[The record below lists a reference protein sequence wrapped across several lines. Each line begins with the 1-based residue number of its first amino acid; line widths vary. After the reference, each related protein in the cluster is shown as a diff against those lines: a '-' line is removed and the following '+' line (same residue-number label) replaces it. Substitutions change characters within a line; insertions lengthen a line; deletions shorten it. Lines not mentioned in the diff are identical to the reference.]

1 MIDGVVNALV
11 YAAICAGL
19 VLLLYLTWLTS

>member
-1 MIDGVVNALV
+1 MIDSIANALV

-19 VLLLYLTWLTS
+19 VLLLYLAWLTS